1 MRPRFA
7 LLCRRRAQK
16 NDLKPHLRQTWCIGT
31 INAAF
36 LARLE
41 QILALYAL
49 PYDPAA
55 PLICFDE
62 RPCFLIGDTLL
73 PRPMR
78 KGEIEKQHY
87 EYEKLGSCALLAAIE
102 PLTGRRLGQIYER
115 RTKREFTAFCQQ
127 LSAAYPA
134 ATRIR
139 LVLDNL
145 NTHNASSFYEH
156 LSAEDAFALAAR
168 FEFIYTPKSASWLN
182 LIECEFSVITRQC
195 LDRRIATVE
204 RLETE
209 VLALLEERSTK
220 AIKIHWQFS
229 IPAARS
235 KFNKHYTRINAS
247 NEKYKDT

>member
-1 MRPRFA
+1 
-7 LLCRRRAQK
+7 
-16 NDLKPHLRQTWCIGT
+16 
-31 INAAF
+31 

-49 PYDPAA
+49 PHNPTYPV
-55 PLICFDE
+55 ICFDE

-102 PLTGRRLGQIYER
+102 PLTGRRLGQVHER
-115 RTKREFTAFCQQ
+115 RTKREFSEFCQT
-127 LSAAYPA
+127 LSAAYPQ

-156 LSAEDAFALAAR
+156 LSAEEAYVLTQR
-168 FEFIYTPKSASWLN
+168 FEFHYTPKSASWLN
-182 LIECEFSVITRQC
+182 MIECEFSVIARQC
-195 LDRRIATVE
+195 LDRRIATIDCL
-204 RLETE
+204 RNE
-209 VLALLEERSTK
+209 VLALLEERSRK
-220 AIKIHWQFS
+220 GIKINWQFS
-229 IPAARS
+229 IQAARA
-235 KFNKHYTRINAS
+235 KFNKHYTRVNPA
-247 NEKYKDT
+247 NQQYGET

>member
-1 MRPRFA
+1 M
-7 LLCRRRAQK
+7 
-16 NDLKPHLRQTWCIGT
+16 RQTWCIGR

-49 PYDPAA
+49 PYDPDY
-55 PLICFDE
+55 PVICFDE

-102 PLTGRRLGQIYER
+102 PLTGRRLGQVHER
-115 RTKREFTAFCQQ
+115 RTKREFTEFCQA
-127 LSAAYPA
+127 LSASYRDAK
-134 ATRIR
+134 R
-139 LVLDNL
+139 LRFVVDNL
-145 NTHNASSFYEH
+145 NTHNTSSFYEH
-156 LSAEDAFALAAR
+156 LSAEQAQALSER

-182 LIECEFSVITRQC
+182 MIECEFSVIARQC
-195 LDRRIATVE
+195 LDRRIATIE
-204 RLETE
+204 ELRRE
-209 VLALLEERSTK
+209 VLALLQERSAK

-229 IPAARS
+229 IQTARAKLNS
-235 KFNKHYTRINAS
+235 HYTRVNS
-247 NEKYKDT
+247 LNEQYRNS